1 MAMRFKRRAGVSLL
15 ALFFISGAVFT
26 SPSQSAENIIDPN
39 QGWVVPDN
47 TTGLGSQNGF
57 FGDRSSEDRNYS
69 ALLDRSKVG
78 PTSQDD
84 PTCASLSDPKCSAA
98 QEFIYY
104 AQIPVCK
111 SAADINCIESVS
123 ATDAKGTLYPGNFM
137 RYFPDTA
144 QNQYEGSPSLNLPS
158 GGGASLFSIAGAEGP
173 AGSTYYVS
181 FIMAGDIRKG
191 ESANLRSVH
200 ASIVPVQLQTSQYSF
215 SWCLSENKLCNTGWN
230 KLSTGGLG
238 YIWNESGSGG
248 ISCADNS
255 VAENLCAQK
264 QAYPADFRFS
274 LKVRLSIAPAG
285 WMHGRMVNPEIAIEK
300 SGANTLLT
308 VAANPIG
315 VPSIYKHYM
324 WADMPAK
331 LRDNY
336 DPKSGKYYDP
346 KSKSY
351 INGGEGWS
359 NSINQSSDPS
369 QRAWTTA
376 PSPYSSTAIDELNL
390 WLPFVNDIAT
400 VVPQYWSFR
409 SLTQRELQGANKCF
423 TDATQLNGIVT
434 TNATAYSPGPPVFDK
449 NAGDLNYR
457 VAAPHF
463 VANGVDTV
471 KGSYDLVMRSEVARC
486 IYGFSKA
493 PINASI
499 SIISKDGSPQVAT
512 TVVSEKSGWL
522 SLTAKNFEFSSPTV
536 KVSLQQDQPAVAPS
550 EPAAPVKEV
559 TAAKSSIT
567 CVKGK
572 TSKKVVAV
580 KPVCPKGFK
589 KK

>member
-1 MAMRFKRRAGVSLL
+1 MRFNRRAGVSLL

-39 QGWVVPDN
+39 QGWVVPWE
-47 TTGLGSQNGF
+47 TTGVGSQNAY
-57 FGDRSSEDRNYS
+57 FGERSSNDRDYS
-69 ALLDRSKVG
+69 ALIDQSKLG
-78 PTSQDD
+78 NDQLD
-84 PTCASLSDPKCSAA
+84 PTCASLDDPKCSTT
-98 QEFIYY
+98 QNFIYY

-111 SAADINCIESVS
+111 VATDTNCIEAVN
-123 ATDAKGTLYPGNFM
+123 ATDASGKVYPGSFM

-144 QNQYEGSPSLNLPS
+144 QNQYVGSPNANLPS
-158 GGGASLFSIAGAEGP
+158 GGGASLFTIPGAEGP
-173 AGSTYYVS
+173 AGNTYFVS
-181 FIMAGDIRKG
+181 FSMSGNISKG
-191 ESANLRSVH
+191 GSARLGSVH
-200 ASIVPVQLQTSQYSF
+200 ARIIPVQLQSQQYSL
-215 SWCLSENKLCNTGWN
+215 SWCKSENKLCNTGIN
-230 KLSTGGLG
+230 KLSFDGSTFRWG
-238 YIWNESGSGG
+238 ESGSGG
-248 ISCADNS
+248 LACADNS
-255 VAENLCAQK
+255 VGENLCAQK
-264 QAYPADFRFS
+264 EAYPADFRFA
-274 LKVRLSIAPAG
+274 LKVRLSTAPSG

-315 VPSIYKHYM
+315 VPSVYKHYK
-324 WADMPAK
+324 WVDMPAK
-331 LRDNY
+331 LKEHY
-336 DPKSGKYYDP
+336 DPVTGKYYDP
-346 KSKSY
+346 VTGKF

-359 NSINQSSDPS
+359 SG
-369 QRAWTTA
+369 AWTTA
-376 PSPYSSTAIDELNL
+376 PSPYSSSAIDELNL
-390 WLPFVNDIAT
+390 WLPYVNDIAT

-409 SLTQRELQGANKCF
+409 SLTQQELEGANKCF

-471 KGSYDLVMRSEVARC
+471 KGTYDLLMRSEVARC

-499 SIISKDGSPQVAT
+499 SIISKDGSPQIAT

-522 SLTAKNFEFSSPTV
+522 YLTAKNFEFSSPTV
-536 KVSLQQDQPAVAPS
+536 KVKMQQEQ
-550 EPAAPVKEV
+550 AAPTPTP
-559 TAAKSSIT
+559 TATQSASDAPVQQTVAKKTSIT

-572 TSKKVVAV
+572 VSKKVVAV
-580 KPVCPKGFK
+580 NPTCPKGYK